1 MAKADITTKHEDK
14 KKNFWKQYDELKQRI
29 EDLKQK
35 DYVRLF
41 QPCVSGD
48 DIMIRYHLTPS
59 RQVGEIKQLIKDAVL
74 DNVVENT
81 TEALYKYIDEHYKF

>member
-1 MAKADITTKHEDK
+1 MQKQKNK

-59 RQVGEIKQLIKDAVL
+59 R
-74 DNVVENT
+74 
-81 TEALYKYIDEHYKF
+81 